1 MKCEITIEGD
11 VLMIRLSGVIRDD
24 DLLEVLSGVKE
35 AESRTPVTPARLTDV
50 SGLTELHL
58 TFVGMNELV
67 RLRRAM
73 KFPNDFKSAIVAPEP
88 GQYGFAR
95 MFQTLN
101 DHPQIEIMVFREMA
115 AAREWVGCPKAG

>member
-1 MKCEITIEGD
+1 MECAITFDGE
-11 VLMIRLSGVIRDD
+11 LLLIRLGGVMQDD
-24 DLLEVLSGVKE
+24 DLLELLRLVSE
-35 AESRTPVTPARLTDV
+35 AEARTPLVPHRLTDM

-58 TFVGMNELV
+58 TFVGMNERV

-73 KFPNDFKSAIVAPEP
+73 AFPNAFKSAIVAPEP
-88 GQYGFAR
+88 AQFGFAR

-115 AAREWVGCPKAG
+115 AARAWVGGGG